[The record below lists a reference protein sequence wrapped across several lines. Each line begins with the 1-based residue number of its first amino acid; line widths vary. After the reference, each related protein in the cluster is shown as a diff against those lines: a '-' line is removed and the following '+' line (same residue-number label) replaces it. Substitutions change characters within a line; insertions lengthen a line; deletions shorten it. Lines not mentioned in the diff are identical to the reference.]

1 MPAGRCPPVTT
12 DERDGAT
19 EDIQAAYAETDG
31 ERRLTFERAA
41 PGRGADAEAGDGGE
55 AVSVVVAQPLA
66 GYGMLT
72 VRDGSGR
79 ELERY
84 YGFDMALD
92 HAAERLGVAPTSLPV
107 PDGASDM
114 GM

>member
-1 MPAGRCPPVTT
+1 MPGGRRPPVTT
-12 DERDGAT
+12 DDRDPAVDEVRAT
-19 EDIQAAYAETDG
+19 YAETDG

-41 PGRGADAEAGDGGE
+41 GAGGSEPGSGRDVG
-55 AVSVVVAQPLA
+55 SVVVAQPLA

-92 HAAERLGVAPTSLPV
+92 HAAERLGVAARALPV
-107 PDGASDM
+107 PDDATDM